1 MHFLFSINKKN
12 ILKVLNNHKLI
23 FSEKIQKKNE
33 FNSRKK
39 GNQDF

>member
-12 ILKVLNNHKLI
+12 ILKVLNNHKLS

-33 FNSRKK
+33 FK
-39 GNQDF
+39 